1 MTSERKNFTILL
13 VEDDPVDTELLIEA
27 LQDDR
32 LVNEI
37 KYVRDG
43 TELMNYLRQ
52 EDGFGDKTQSPRPD
66 LILLDLNLPKMDG
79 REALKEVK
87 SDPNFRRI
95 PVIVMTTSRSEEDI
109 YLSYNLG
116 ANSYIVKPFS
126 FDSMV
131 EIIRSVKKYWFDIVE
146 LTSK

>member
-1 MTSERKNFTILL
+1 MTTEKKQFTILL
-13 VEDDPVDTELLIEA
+13 VEDDPVDIELLIEA
-27 LQDDR
+27 LQGDR

-43 TELMNYLRQ
+43 SELMDYLRQ
-52 EDGFGDKTQSPRPD
+52 KNSFSDKSQSPRPD
-66 LILLDLNLPKMDG
+66 LILLDLNLPKKDG
-79 REALKEVK
+79 REALREVK

-95 PVIVMTTSRSEEDI
+95 PIIVMTTSKSEEDI
-109 YLSYNLG
+109 YLSYDLG

-131 EIIRSVKKYWFDIVE
+131 EIIRSVKKYWFDVVE
-146 LTSK
+146 LTSQ

>member
-1 MTSERKNFTILL
+1 MTNEKRQFTILI

-32 LVNEI
+32 LVNEV

-52 EDGFGDKTQSPRPD
+52 ENGFRDKSQSPRPD

-95 PVIVMTTSRSEEDI
+95 PVIVMTTSKSEEDI

-146 LTSK
+146 LSPR

>member
-1 MTSERKNFTILL
+1 MTNKKKHFTILL

-27 LQDDR
+27 LQGDR
-32 LVNEI
+32 LVHEV

-43 TELMNYLRQ
+43 SELMGYLRQ
-52 EDGFGDKTQSPRPD
+52 EDSFSNKSESPRPD

-79 REALKEVK
+79 REALREIK
-87 SDPNFRRI
+87 SDPKFRRI
-95 PVIVMTTSRSEEDI
+95 PVIVMTTSKSEEDI
-109 YLSYNLG
+109 YQSYDLG

-126 FDSMV
+126 FDSMF

-146 LTSK
+146 LTPK